1 MKKIISIIT
10 AAAMLSCMTACGSKT
25 EDFNKTQAYDNMRSF
40 FSEDFNSE
48 DYYLQISKTQ
58 AEAHVMTEASKVG
71 DDCVFLEY
79 DVLGA
84 LKFFRAGK
92 LTTVSMETFYQED
105 ESDAQWSD
113 FSYQKTADTYRC
125 VLSALSGSDYSDPAE
140 KTYAIKEITVEET
153 ENDAYPFKVSAHFDM
168 DKVDANT
175 LFSSGGS
182 FGSVSIKFLSDEK
195 GESFDDISLYVQY
208 DYNDEIYVISAKY
221 GEPNEPDEEG
231 ENGQRPDDIQK
242 EYEDNL
248 EELQTS
254 FEQYLQSIQQSST

>member
-25 EDFNKTQAYDNMRSF
+25 EDFNKTQAYDNMRSS

-58 AEAHVMTEASKVG
+58 AEAHVMTEASKSG

-84 LKFFRAGK
+84 LKFFRNNT
-92 LTTVSMETFYQED
+92 LTNVSYETFYQPE
-105 ESDAQWSD
+105 EKNAKWSD
-113 FSYQKTADTYRC
+113 FTYQKTADTYRS
-125 VLSALSGSDYSDPAE
+125 VLSVLSGNDYSNPASE
-140 KTYAIKEITVEET
+140 AYAIKEITVEEND
-153 ENDAYPFKVSAHFDM
+153 NDAFPYKVSAHFDM
-168 DKVDANT
+168 NKINAGE
-175 LFSSGGS
+175 LFNSGGS
-182 FGSVSIKFLSDEK
+182 FGSVSIKFLSDEN

-221 GEPNEPDEEG
+221 GEPNDPDDEG
-231 ENGQRPDDIQK
+231 ENGQRPDDIEK
-242 EYEDNL
+242 EYEKNL
-248 EELQTS
+248 EELQAS
-254 FEQYLQSIQQSST
+254 FEQYLQSIQESST